1 MYMHELGKPDYTLSK
16 HFFQIR
22 TFDEKFSQSGIPW
35 LNSILKPSQKIS
47 LLLSTNTSTTY

>member
-47 LLLSTNTSTTY
+47 LLLNTNTSTTY

>member
-1 MYMHELGKPDYTLSK
+1 MHELGKPDYTLSK

-22 TFDEKFSQSGIPW
+22 NEKFSQSGIPW

>member
-1 MYMHELGKPDYTLSK
+1 MHELGKPDYDLSK

-47 LLLSTNTSTTY
+47 LLLNTNTTY